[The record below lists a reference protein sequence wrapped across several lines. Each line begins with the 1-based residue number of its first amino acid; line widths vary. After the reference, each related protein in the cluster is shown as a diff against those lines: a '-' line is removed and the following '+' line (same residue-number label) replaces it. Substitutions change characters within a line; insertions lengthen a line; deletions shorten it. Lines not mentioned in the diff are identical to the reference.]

1 MTKSIFSKFLFLAL
15 ALVALTSNA
24 IAQDTKQTTGSK
36 TELQRM
42 YTDYLTEEGY
52 KPSIDEDGDV
62 VFKREGRSYFISVSE
77 KDPEYFR
84 VVLPNFWSI
93 ESEEERAK
101 VLAAANWS
109 NNRSKVSKIYTV
121 KDNTW
126 ASIELFIKDP
136 KDFKKVF
143 ARSMSALGNGA
154 DTFTKKMRDQ

>member
-1 MTKSIFSKFLFLAL
+1 MTKTLFNKFLFLAL
-15 ALVALTSNA
+15 TLVAFASNA
-24 IAQDTKQTTGSK
+24 LAQDTKQPTVSK

-77 KDPEYFR
+77 NDPEYFR

-101 VLAAANWS
+101 VLAAASWS
-109 NNRSKVSKIYTV
+109 NYRSKVSKVYTV

-126 ASIELFIKDP
+126 ASVELFVKDP
-136 KDFKKVF
+136 KDFKKLF
-143 ARSMSALGNGA
+143 ARSMSALSNGA
-154 DTFTKKMRDQ
+154 ETFTKKMRDE